1 MSRNALI
8 ASLAGALA
16 LGLSAF
22 SAQAA
27 SVPMTQTGVHSGK
40 VSLVQQANYR
50 HYRHYRHHRH
60 YVHHR
65 HHRHYR

>member
-1 MSRNALI
+1 MSRNAFV

-22 SAQAA
+22 TAQAA
-27 SVPMTQTGVHSGK
+27 SVPKSDVGVHSGK
-40 VSLVQQANYR
+40 TSLVQKAHYR

-60 YVHHR
+60 YT
-65 HHRHYR
+65 HHRHYRHYR